1 MGLQTTTR
9 KTKQRR
15 KPPYPN
21 SVLDRIALTES
32 LEEAG
37 ISLKRI
43 HLDGFYQA
51 LHRQHY
57 PTLDKF
63 VETYYKYERNEVTE
77 DDDPAFNKPSKN
89 AISSRKNK
97 NLLQLPKPFLNF
109 LTKTPDFVTMTSRI
123 QREMTSADRSTTKL
137 IVELHDGQVVESVL
151 MRYDRKGS
159 GRASLCV
166 SSQVGCAM
174 GCTFCAT
181 GTMGLFG
188 NLTAAEILEQMIHAN
203 NILAAEYG
211 EREDKSKKL
220 DLVRNVVFMGMGEPL
235 DNYNNVVAA
244 CRAMMDCKRWNL
256 AHGRVTVSTVGLISQ
271 IRKLTKELPEVSLA
285 LSLHA
290 PNQDARTAIVPT
302 ATRYPIEQLIDAL
315 DNHMMAYLKQRSVNG
330 EFTEEERV
338 KESTRRRAMIEY
350 VMRKCKQRCY
360 LGDRL
365 IDGSK
370 SHHMNVS
377 FVRSDDAVQGET
389 SSFECAHQLGKLC
402 ENRHLV
408 VNLIPYNA
416 TDVKDKLQCP
426 PFDHMKKF
434 RDIVASYGTFCTIRR
449 TMGADIASA
458 CGQLVQKSQE
468 NESSKDP
475 NLESSIDIEDVVGA
489 GATRSSN
496 PSKVGGSSSVQSTE
510 KAGDHVQDESL
521 SNASSGFSSWLDSIS
536 SDDLDRWSQGL
547 AIAATISASCFF
559 LSTAVMLRR
568 R

>member
-1 MGLQTTTR
+1 MGLQTTNR

-15 KPPYPN
+15 KAPYPN

-57 PTLDKF
+57 PPLEKF
-63 VETYYKYERNEVTE
+63 VETYYKHERKEVME
-77 DDDPAFNKPSKN
+77 EDDPASSKPLKN
-89 AISSRKNK
+89 AITNRKNK
-97 NLLQLPKPFLNF
+97 NRLQLPKTFLNF
-109 LTKTPDFVTMTSRI
+109 LTKTPDFVTVTSRV
-123 QREMTSADRSTTKL
+123 QQQLTSADRSTTKL

-151 MRYDRKGS
+151 MRYDRKGA

-203 NILAAEYG
+203 TILAVENAQ
-211 EREDKSKKL
+211 REDKSKKL

-244 CRAMMDCKRWNL
+244 CRAMMDRSRWNL
-256 AHGRVTVSTVGLISQ
+256 AYGRVTVSTVGLISQ

-290 PNQDARTAIVPT
+290 PNQEARTTIVPT

-315 DNHMMAYLKQRSVNG
+315 DNHMMAYLKRRSVNG
-330 EFTEEERV
+330 EFTDEERI

-350 VMRKCKQRCY
+350 IMCKWKHHRC
-360 LGDRL
+360 
-365 IDGSK
+365 
-370 SHHMNVS
+370 
-377 FVRSDDAVQGET
+377 
-389 SSFECAHQLGKLC
+389 
-402 ENRHLV
+402 
-408 VNLIPYNA
+408 
-416 TDVKDKLQCP
+416 
-426 PFDHMKKF
+426 
-434 RDIVASYGTFCTIRR
+434 
-449 TMGADIASA
+449 
-458 CGQLVQKSQE
+458 
-468 NESSKDP
+468 
-475 NLESSIDIEDVVGA
+475 
-489 GATRSSN
+489 
-496 PSKVGGSSSVQSTE
+496 
-510 KAGDHVQDESL
+510 
-521 SNASSGFSSWLDSIS
+521 
-536 SDDLDRWSQGL
+536 
-547 AIAATISASCFF
+547 
-559 LSTAVMLRR
+559 
-568 R
+568 

>member
-1 MGLQTTTR
+1 MS
-9 KTKQRR
+9 
-15 KPPYPN
+15 KP
-21 SVLDRIALTES
+21 
-32 LEEAG
+32 
-37 ISLKRI
+37 LKN
-43 HLDGFYQA
+43 
-51 LHRQHY
+51 
-57 PTLDKF
+57 P
-63 VETYYKYERNEVTE
+63 VSN
-77 DDDPAFNKPSKN
+77 
-89 AISSRKNK
+89 RKNK
-97 NLLQLPKPFLNF
+97 NRLQLPKAFLNF
-109 LTKTPDFVTMTSRI
+109 LQKTPDFATMTTRI
-123 QREMTSADRSTTKL
+123 QQKMVSADGSTTKL

-151 MRYDRKGS
+151 MRYDRKGA

-188 NLTAAEILEQMIHAN
+188 NLTTAEILEQMIHAN
-203 NILAAEYG
+203 NILAAEY
-211 EREDKSKKL
+211 EAREDKSKKL

-244 CRAMMDCKRWNL
+244 CRAMMDRKRWNL
-256 AHGRVTVSTVGLISQ
+256 AHGRITVSTVGLISQ

-315 DNHMMAYLKQRSVNG
+315 DNHMMAYLTKREG
-330 EFTEEERV
+330 ESYTTEERI

-350 VMRKCKQRCY
+350 VM
-360 LGDRL
+360 LE
-365 IDGSK
+365 
-370 SHHMNVS
+370 
-377 FVRSDDAVQGET
+377 GET
-389 SSFECAHQLGKLC
+389 SSIECAHQLGKLC

-426 PFDHMKKF
+426 SNEHMQRF

-458 CGQLVQKSQE
+458 CGQLVQKT
-468 NESSKDP
+468 KD
-475 NLESSIDIEDVVGA
+475 EEAEAATGAAAVDIEDVVG
-489 GATRSSN
+489 GSRSSRSA
-496 PSKVGGSSSVQSTE
+496 PDPTSAVSSDLASPGASSSNN
-510 KAGDHVQDESL
+510 D
-521 SNASSGFSSWLDSIS
+521 SWLGSVS
-536 SDDLDRWSQGL
+536 NEKLETWSNIL
-547 AIAATISASCFF
+547 VIAATVSASCFV
-559 LSTAVMLRR
+559 LSTAFSLRR